1 MDWKKKRSVCPVS
14 LWEPKLRKFPA
25 KKLLGR
31 QWLSKDQMLRSYCAQ
46 CLSCVWLCRHMDSS
60 LPCSSVHGDS
70 PGKNTGMG
78 SHAFLQ
84 GIFPTQSLDW
94 KDPFFFT
101 VWATREAWWIHSC
114 HEFGSTSKWV
124 RISVSSTE
132 WTKNKKVDL
141 YSQNI

>member
-1 MDWKKKRSVCPVS
+1 MCPVS
-14 LWEPKLRKFPA
+14 LWESKLRNFPA

-46 CLSCVWLCRHMDSS
+46 SLSRVWLCHPMDCS

-84 GIFPTQSLDW
+84 QIFPTQSLDW

-101 VWATREAWWIHSC
+101 SEPPGKLGEFTLVMNLVLHPNELGYKFLLQNELKTKKLIYIHKI
-114 HEFGSTSKWV
+114 FNT
-124 RISVSSTE
+124 
-132 WTKNKKVDL
+132 L
-141 YSQNI
+141 